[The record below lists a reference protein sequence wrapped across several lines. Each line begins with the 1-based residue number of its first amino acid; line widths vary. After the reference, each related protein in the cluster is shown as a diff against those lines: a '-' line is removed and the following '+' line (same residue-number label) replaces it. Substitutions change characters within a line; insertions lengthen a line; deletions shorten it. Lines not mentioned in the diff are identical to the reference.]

1 MPRVKDN
8 TNKKKPKKKK
18 TEFLETQIQSILF
31 SLHWTINFILKKIPF
46 YMFCFREA
54 DFIFIHSGVCPL
66 IFLEYSNP
74 DDYAKGDFV
83 WLSIEMLMKH
93 GLINI

>member
-1 MPRVKDN
+1 
-8 TNKKKPKKKK
+8 
-18 TEFLETQIQSILF
+18 
-31 SLHWTINFILKKIPF
+31 
-46 YMFCFREA
+46 MFCFREA